1 MELFAAQGYQ
11 HTSLREIAERL
22 GLSKAAVL
30 YHFPAKDQLLAALT
44 EPLLED
50 MEAALDRAAAA
61 RPPAEP
67 RWTCVEGLLDSYLAN
82 RTLLLMLRND
92 LSILT
97 RSPERYERF
106 FDVYTRAYE
115 LIAGPGAELPAL
127 VRAAQALS
135 ALGDPLFT
143 FPDAPNEVL
152 REIVLDGARAL
163 LRDDDGGARRHPGRV
178 TGRRAS
184 SGAGRRTP
192 RRRAADVRRRRA
204 QRGRDRRGGRRLP
217 GHPLPASARHRHL
230 WFLSTFR
237 DYETAFREVG
247 RWPVPLD

>member
-67 RWTCVEGLLDSYLAN
+67 RWMCVEGLLDSYLAN

-115 LIAGPGAELPAL
+115 LIAGPGAGLPAL

-152 REIVLDGARAL
+152 REIILDGARAL
-163 LRDDDGGARRHPGRV
+163 LRDDDRGARRHPGRV
-178 TGRRAS
+178 R
-184 SGAGRRTP
+184 GAGRP
-192 RRRAADVRRRRA
+192 RALDSERLAVARRMYAAGAHSVDEIAAAVGVSRA
-204 QRGRDRRGGRRLP
+204 TLYRRL
-217 GHPLPASARHRHL
+217 
-230 WFLSTFR
+230 R
-237 DYETAFREVG
+237 DTGTSGF
-247 RWPVPLD
+247 